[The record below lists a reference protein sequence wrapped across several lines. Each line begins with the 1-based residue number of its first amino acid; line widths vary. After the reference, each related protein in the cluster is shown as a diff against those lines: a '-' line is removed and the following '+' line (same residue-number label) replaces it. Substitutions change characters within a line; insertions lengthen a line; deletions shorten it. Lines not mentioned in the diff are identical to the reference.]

1 MTWIDTLLF
10 MIASF
15 MTGWLLCK
23 DFYNLWKGE
32 ET

>member
-15 MTGWLLCK
+15 ITGWILCK
-23 DFYNLWKGE
+23 DVHGLYE
-32 ET
+32 ED